1 MQCTTSRELGWTNLP
16 DTDVCEHPPDR
27 LASGHVFLNALSD
40 MPECDRRHGMAS
52 LDSME
57 ERAERC
63 YVYCAQRSCGAA
75 KAFLRDRADEV
86 AEKCASVTYLRN
98 GALSMREI
106 DLADGEACH
115 ARIVAH
121 NRISDEPCLTCEGG
135 AVRARLSVDGEEAKA
150 TFDGT
155 DDTVP
160 DWFHRADVWS
170 RLPPQFSRDPRYRNR
185 PKPHDPSGDLALSLR
200 LDGLPYD
207 EDALLAFWA
216 ARDDGR
222 VREAHDAYGD
232 FTNSGIVQCR
242 KGTCDFTLDRP
253 GQYTAEGRVFR
264 PHVHVAPWRG
274 DHWGAVGTVAFD

>member
-1 MQCTTSRELGWTNLP
+1 MQCALAPELGLTDLP
-16 DTDVCEHPPDR
+16 APGE
-27 LASGHVFLNALSD
+27 VFVNALPD

-52 LDSME
+52 LDALE
-57 ERAERC
+57 EPAARC

-75 KAFLRDRADEV
+75 KAFLHDRADEV
-86 AEKCASVTYLRN
+86 AAKCAAVTYLRN
-98 GALSMREI
+98 GALSMPEI

-121 NRISDEPCLTCEGG
+121 NPSAAEPCLTCEDG
-135 AVRARLSVDGEEAKA
+135 AVPARLAVDGAAAEA
-150 TFDGT
+150 TFVTT

-170 RLPPQFSRDPRYRNR
+170 RLPPQFARDPRYRNR
-185 PKPHDPSGDLALSLR
+185 PKPHDPAGELALSLR
-200 LDGLPYD
+200 VDGLPYAD
-207 EDALLAFWA
+207 DALLAFWA

-242 KGTCDFTLDRP
+242 AGQCDFTLDRP
-253 GQYTAEGRVFR
+253 GRYTAEGRVFR